1 MAIKDYLWVEKYRP
15 THVKDIVLPAKFSKF
30 FGDIVKNGET
40 PNLLLHSSVP
50 GSGKTALSKALV
62 NDLNADH
69 LYINISS
76 ESGID
81 TLRGSISN
89 FAMTKSITMRPKVV
103 IMDECLHENEKIRV
117 GTVNDWKA
125 VALKDLEKDTA
136 YPIVSMNMETME
148 LENDYGC
155 VVSDKTDELY
165 EVKTGSGK
173 TIILNSKHPF
183 IVNGE
188 NGKLSQ
194 KSIDDGL
201 SIGEHIFI
209 AYRERPIILAT
220 MIGDDR
226 VKSINK
232 IGTGRVINLTVQK
245 NHTFITENGIV
256 THNCDGA
263 TAQLQAGLRAAI
275 EEYHRHCRFI
285 LTCNY
290 ISKIIPPLREGRV
303 MQFDFNMTDNATRE
317 EMIPKVL
324 RRLEGILNNE
334 NIEYDKDTLKKLVER
349 DYPSIRKMVSTLQ
362 KFSSMYGHIGPEL
375 ITTTIVDDKLYALV
389 NAKKFSEARE
399 MIIKNNYDIGELYP
413 AFYRDFVPT
422 LKGMA
427 EQCPTILTLA
437 KYQAQ
442 HPNAID
448 PELNFA
454 ACLLEIIQGLIE
466 ARGN

>member
-81 TLRGSISN
+81 TLRSSISN

-103 IMDECLHENEKIRV
+103 IMDE
-117 GTVNDWKA
+117 A
-125 VALKDLEKDTA
+125 
-136 YPIVSMNMETME
+136 
-148 LENDYGC
+148 
-155 VVSDKTDELY
+155 
-165 EVKTGSGK
+165 
-173 TIILNSKHPF
+173 
-183 IVNGE
+183 
-188 NGKLSQ
+188 
-194 KSIDDGL
+194 
-201 SIGEHIFI
+201 
-209 AYRERPIILAT
+209 
-220 MIGDDR
+220 
-226 VKSINK
+226 
-232 IGTGRVINLTVQK
+232 
-245 NHTFITENGIV
+245 
-256 THNCDGA
+256 DGA